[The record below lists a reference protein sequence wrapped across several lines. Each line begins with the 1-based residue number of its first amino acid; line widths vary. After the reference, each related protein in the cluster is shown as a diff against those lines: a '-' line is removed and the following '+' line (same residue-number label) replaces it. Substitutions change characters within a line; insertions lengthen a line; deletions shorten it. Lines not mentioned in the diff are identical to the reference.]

1 MMPRVFMTIRSLL
14 IRVSGAHLPAQ
25 YARIMS
31 ARMASPVRDIPAR
44 HRFEMEL
51 PGGTAFASYRRD
63 GNVLAIL
70 HTEVPPQVEG
80 RGHGS
85 ALVKGVFDIARAQ
98 GLKVVP
104 RCPFVVDYARKHP
117 EYADLLK

>member
-1 MMPRVFMTIRSLL
+1 
-14 IRVSGAHLPAQ
+14 
-25 YARIMS
+25 
-31 ARMASPVRDIPAR
+31 MAEIRDIPAR
-44 HRFEMEL
+44 QRFEMEL
-51 PGGTAFASYRRD
+51 PGGTAFANYRRD
-63 GNVLAIL
+63 GEVLSIM

-104 RCPFVVDYARKHP
+104 MCPFVVDYARKHP
-117 EYADLLK
+117 EYADVLK